1 MKKERSRQ
9 PLSVDF
15 FFLFTKT
22 LNATPQFWFSSFSS
36 IGSYEITVK
45 ELLLAGTIQL
55 DTKMVQLFADS
66 TVPTI
71 MDERLYA
78 KISLF
83 QKFSCKICLDIICKN
98 NPVHARQNFFF
109 KDIAFHLSVSWKR
122 EVIFSYNQIV
132 AARWDCICHS
142 VYA

>member
-15 FFLFTKT
+15 CFLFTKT

-36 IGSYEITVK
+36 IDSYEITVK
-45 ELLLAGTIQL
+45 ELILAGTIQL
-55 DTKMVQLFADS
+55 DTQMVQLFGDS
-66 TVPTI
+66 TVPTS

-109 KDIAFHLSVSWKR
+109 QGYCLS
-122 EVIFSYNQIV
+122 
-132 AARWDCICHS
+132 S
-142 VYA
+142 VGISEKQGYFFI

>member
-1 MKKERSRQ
+1 MRFRE
-9 PLSVDF
+9 PLSVNF
-15 FFLFTKT
+15 FFLFKKT
-22 LNATPQFWFSSFSS
+22 LNATPQFWFPSFWS
-36 IGSYEITVK
+36 IGSYEIAVK

-55 DTKMVQLFADS
+55 DIKMVQLLRESIVSAS
-66 TVPTI
+66 

-83 QKFSCKICLDIICKN
+83 QLFSCKICLDIICKN

-122 EVIFSYNQIV
+122 KVNFSYNQIV
-132 AARWDCICHS
+132 AAT
-142 VYA
+142 